1 MPQEISNERLQ
12 QIAAKAAKKLPE
24 LIGEREADILP
35 DFHAAVLP
43 DFHAAVQDAHEDE
56 DAKMPKLK
64 LGFKLEY
71 DLQTNALGLS
81 LQWTVS
87 RKASDVVQLEDPNQT
102 QLPLEE

>member
-24 LIGEREADILP
+24 LIGEREADI
-35 DFHAAVLP
+35 LP

>member
-1 MPQEISNERLQ
+1 MPQEISNERLN
-12 QIAAKAAKKLPE
+12 QIAAEAAKKLPE
-24 LIGEREADILP
+24 LVGEREKDILS
-35 DFHAAVLP
+35 
-43 DFHAAVQDAHEDE
+43 DFHAAVQDAHDDGEDS
-56 DAKMPKLK
+56 KMPKLK

-102 QLPLEE
+102 QLPLEES

>member
-24 LIGEREADILP
+24 LIGEREADILS
-35 DFHAAVLP
+35 

>member
-1 MPQEISNERLQ
+1 MPQEISNERLA
-12 QIAAKAAKKLPE
+12 QIASEAAKKLPE
-24 LIGEREADILP
+24 LMSERESDILS
-35 DFHAAVLP
+35 
-43 DFHAAVQDAHEDE
+43 DFHAAVQDAHDDE

-87 RKASDVVQLEDPNQT
+87 RKTSDVVLLEDPNQQ
-102 QLPLEE
+102 QLPLEV